1 MVEYSF
7 VSISPFLLSNTFE
20 FFWKMEQWNENENI
34 ISIENETCQIFLND
48 VLMEEVFENYLSLEI
63 ESNIVYQNEKEK
75 MKKSL

>member
-1 MVEYSF
+1 LVEYSF